1 MQLKGQR
8 RVEDQK
14 EPKKG
19 KRLGFA
25 ARIRRLWEG
34 WMRFVED
41 DLWTLQKGDLSG
53 RQWPVVRALR
63 IVLIAVRRSLEN
75 SVQVRAS
82 ALTYYT
88 LMSLVPMVALA
99 FGLARGF
106 GLEEALHRVVSEH
119 LADYPD
125 LVDRIIGFADRLLAR
140 TGRGVV
146 AGVGVAVLFWTV
158 VKVFSN
164 IEKSF
169 NAIWQVGASRSMLRR
184 FSDYLSMIVMLPIV
198 LIAAS
203 SANVL
208 LKTHLQAAS
217 EEVGIINTLSPM
229 LLFMLRTLPSL
240 LVTVVFCLLYAVMP
254 NAKVKAVPA
263 IIAGLVAG
271 VGFVGLQW
279 GYFTFQVGVSKYNA
293 IYGSLAAIPLLLVW
307 MQLSWLVILF
317 GAELSYAIQNVQLY
331 ESEGRYGDLKP
342 RQMKELSL
350 LLMISIAERFVS
362 GEAAYTSEE
371 LSKKHSLPL
380 RLTNRLLNWM
390 QGANLVVLVESSD
403 AREGWQPQRSLD
415 YYTVRCVFDSYD
427 EYGQS
432 IEWRDGSRERIEKLY
447 ELYRENGK
455 NAEIPLRTLGS
466 HEG

>member
-1 MQLKGQR
+1 M
-8 RVEDQK
+8 VEDK
-14 EPKKG
+14 EKEKKG
-19 KRLGFA
+19 KRVGFA
-25 ARIRRLWEG
+25 ARIRWMWEW

-106 GLEEALHRVVSEH
+106 GLEEALHRVVSEQ

-158 VKVFSN
+158 VKVFTN

-169 NAIWQVGASRSMLRR
+169 NAIWQVGESRSMLRR

-203 SANVL
+203 SANVV

-217 EEVGIINTLSPM
+217 EEAGIINALSPM

-254 NAKVKAVPA
+254 NAKVKVVPA

-293 IYGSLAAIPLLLVW
+293 I
-307 MQLSWLVILF
+307 
-317 GAELSYAIQNVQLY
+317 
-331 ESEGRYGDLKP
+331 
-342 RQMKELSL
+342 
-350 LLMISIAERFVS
+350 
-362 GEAAYTSEE
+362 
-371 LSKKHSLPL
+371 
-380 RLTNRLLNWM
+380 
-390 QGANLVVLVESSD
+390 
-403 AREGWQPQRSLD
+403 
-415 YYTVRCVFDSYD
+415 
-427 EYGQS
+427 
-432 IEWRDGSRERIEKLY
+432 
-447 ELYRENGK
+447 
-455 NAEIPLRTLGS
+455 
-466 HEG
+466 